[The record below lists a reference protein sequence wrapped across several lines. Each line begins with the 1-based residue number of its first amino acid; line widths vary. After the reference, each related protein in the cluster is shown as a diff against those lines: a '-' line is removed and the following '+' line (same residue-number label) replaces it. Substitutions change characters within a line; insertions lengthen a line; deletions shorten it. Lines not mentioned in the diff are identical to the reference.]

1 MTAPVV
7 RLGVASWLASLGGVG
22 RLPASGTAASA
33 VTVAAV
39 ILVPPVPLASQ
50 VAVIAAVTVLGWWA
64 AQVCVAAD
72 PSDPD
77 PHLVVIDEVAGMLIA
92 CVALPRTPWHFAGA
106 FLAFRFWDIVKSFPM
121 KQLERLPGGWGIMAD
136 DLAAG
141 LLARLCLLPW
151 T

>member
-1 MTAPVV
+1 MS
-7 RLGVASWLASLGGVG
+7 VARGIASLGGVG

-39 ILVPPVPLASQ
+39 FLMPAVPVASQ
-50 VAVIAAVTVLGWWA
+50 VAVIAGVTLLGLWSAQAVVTE
-64 AQVCVAAD
+64 D

-92 CVALPRTPWHFAGA
+92 CVALPRTPAHFGAA
-106 FLAFRFWDIVKSFPM
+106 FLAFRFWDIVKCFPM

-151 T
+151 G